1 VSATERPAVLT
12 AESRRAVIYV
22 VFDRRGLVEDY
33 VVHALQGMRQDAAHI
48 LAVVNGALS
57 EEGRARLESV
67 TDDILVRPNEGF
79 DIWGHKAGLD
89 HLGETLAEFDEVVL
103 TNDTW
108 FGPVRP
114 YAPVFERMAARE
126 LDFWGMTDNVRMK
139 NPATG
144 EGRVPDHLQSFWL
157 AVRSRM
163 FLSDQWRD
171 YWSELPPM
179 DDYYSAVLG
188 HEVAFTQRFN
198 DAGFRSAAAFPAADY
213 PSDHPALF
221 DAELLIADG
230 CPLVKRRPFFHW
242 PPYLDR
248 HGVIGRWIAES
259 MASHGY
265 PVEHMFSNLAR
276 NVAPKDLN
284 VDLGLNNA
292 LGDSDQGYDH
302 SQHLRVVAILH
313 IFYVDMTDEM
323 LDRLDTLPV
332 SYDLVV
338 TTQDEQRAES
348 IREIIAARP
357 RDGRAVDVRVVE
369 SNDGRDQSAFL
380 VGCKDVLLSGDYDI
394 VVKLHSKKTPQ
405 DGFNVG
411 RAFKDQQ
418 FMNLLASPGYAANVL
433 SLFQQE
439 PGLGIVYPPMVHIG
453 YPTMGRAWWANKP
466 GFEKLAAQMGIM
478 VPLDDI
484 SPLAPYGSMF
494 IARPESLRLLVEQP
508 WAYSDFGGAEAYQD
522 GGLAHVLERVP
533 SYAAAEL
540 GYHTRTIT
548 NAEYFAAS
556 YTTLEFNFDE
566 MSSTVPGR
574 TYEQI
579 AFLRGIGHV
588 GEGKL
593 RDFVRMYMR
602 RNHPGAGNRLRAVRE
617 RVVGAVRRRLPGR
630 R

>member
-1 VSATERPAVLT
+1 MTSSSTPQALRSDSA
-12 AESRRAVIYV
+12 RAVIYV
-22 VFDRRGLVEDY
+22 VFDRRGMIEEYVEY
-33 VVHALQGMRQDAAHI
+33 ALAQMRGDADHI
-48 LAVVNGALS
+48 LAVVNGALT
-57 EEGRARLESV
+57 EEGRARLEAV

-89 HLGETLAEFDEVVL
+89 HLGERIAEFDEIVL

-114 YAPVFERMAARE
+114 YGPVFDRMGAEAV
-126 LDFWGMTDNVRMK
+126 DFWGMTDNVRMK

-144 EGRVPDHLQSFWL
+144 TGRVPDHLQSFWI
-157 AVRSRM
+157 AVRRRM
-163 FLSDQWRD
+163 FLSDPWRD
-171 YWSELPPM
+171 YWRDLPEM
-179 DDYYSAVLG
+179 DGYYDAVLE

-198 DAGFRSAAAFPAADY
+198 DAGFVSTAAFPAERY
-213 PSDHPALF
+213 PTGHPALF
-221 DAELLIADG
+221 NPDLLIADG

-248 HGVIGRWIAES
+248 HAVIGRWIAED
-259 MASHGY
+259 MASFGY
-265 PVEHMFSNLAR
+265 PVEHMYANLAR

-284 VDLGLNNA
+284 VDLGLNDV
-292 LGDSDQGYDH
+292 LSDVGTSYDPDAP
-302 SQHLRVVAILH
+302 LRIVAILH

-323 LDRLDTLPV
+323 LDLVDRLPGA
-332 SYDLVV
+332 YDLVV
-338 TTQDEQRAES
+338 TTQDEERAAA
-348 IREIIAARP
+348 IRDIIAARP
-357 RDGRAVDVRVVE
+357 REGRSVDVRIVE

-380 VGCKDVLLSGDYDI
+380 VGCRDVLLGGGYDL

-411 RAFKDQQ
+411 RAFKEQQ
-418 FMNLLASPGYAANVL
+418 FLNLLSSEGYVENVL
-433 SLFQQE
+433 GLFQRE
-439 PGLGIVYPPMVHIG
+439 NGLGIVYPPMVHIG

-484 SPLAPYGSMF
+484 SPLAPYGSMY
-494 IARPESLRLLVEQP
+494 IARPEALRLLVEQP
-508 WAYSDFGGAEAYQD
+508 WEYGDFGGADAYQD
-522 GGLAHVLERVP
+522 GGLAHILERVP

-540 GYHTRTIT
+540 GFHTRTIMD
-548 NAEYFAAS
+548 AEYAAVS
-556 YTTLEFNFDE
+556 YTTLDFNFDE
-566 MSSTVPGR
+566 MSGTVPGR

-593 RDFVRMYMR
+593 RDFFRMYMR
-602 RNHPGAGNRLRAVRE
+602 RNHPGAGQRLRETRSRLSA
-617 RVVGAVRRRLPGR
+617 GIRRALR

>member
-1 VSATERPAVLT
+1 MSTEQAVALT
-12 AESRRAVIYV
+12 AESKRAVIYV
-22 VFDRRGLVEDY
+22 IFDRRGGVEAY
-33 VVHALQGMRQDAAHI
+33 VEHALRELRSDAHHI

-57 EEGRARLESV
+57 EEGRARLEAV
-67 TDDILVRPNEGF
+67 ADDILVRPNEGF
-79 DIWGHKAGLD
+79 DIWGHKAGID
-89 HLGETLAEFDEVVL
+89 HLGDRIADFDEIVL

-114 YAPVFERMAARE
+114 YEPVFTRMAARP
-126 LDFWGMTDNVRMK
+126 LDFWGMTDNVKMT

-144 EGRVPDHLQSFWL
+144 EGQVPDHLQSFWI
-157 AVRSRM
+157 AVRRRM
-163 FLSDQWRD
+163 FLSDEWRD
-171 YWSELPPM
+171 YWQTLPLM
-179 DDYYSAVLG
+179 ADYYSAVLT
-188 HEVAFTQRFN
+188 HEVVFTERFTT
-198 DAGFRSAAAFPAADY
+198 AGFTSAAAFPAAGY
-213 PSDHPALF
+213 PTNHPALF
-221 DAELLIADG
+221 NADLLLNDG
-230 CPLVKRRPFFHW
+230 CPIVKRRPFFHW

-248 HGVIGRWIAES
+248 HGVIGRWIAED
-259 MASHGY
+259 MASYGY
-265 PVEHMFSNLAR
+265 PVEHMYSNLAR
-276 NVAPKDLN
+276 NVPPKDLN
-284 VDLGLNNA
+284 VDLGLNDVLA
-292 LGDSDQGYDH
+292 GQDQGFDA
-302 SQHLRVVAILH
+302 SAALAVVAVLH

-323 LDRLDTLPV
+323 LDRVDTLPTT
-332 SYDLVV
+332 YDLVV
-338 TTQDEQRAES
+338 TTQDEHRADE
-348 IREIIAARP
+348 IRAIIAARP
-357 RDGRAVDVRVVE
+357 RNGRAVDVRVVD

-380 VGCKDVLLSGDYDI
+380 IGCKDVLLSGKYDL

-411 RAFKDQQ
+411 RAFKEQQ
-418 FMNLLASPGYAANVL
+418 FSNLLDSVGYTANVL
-433 SLFQQE
+433 SLFQRE

-494 IARPESLRLLVEQP
+494 IARPEALRLLIEQP
-508 WAYSDFGGAEAYQD
+508 WQYSDFGGAEAYQD

-540 GYHTRTIT
+540 GYHTRTIL

-556 YTTLEFNFDE
+556 YTTLDFNFDE

-579 AFLRGIGHV
+579 TFLRGIGHV
-588 GEGKL
+588 GEGKF

-602 RNHPGAGNRLRAVRE
+602 RNHPGTGARVRATRTRIVD
-617 RVVGAVRRRLPGR
+617 GIRRRLPGR

>member
-1 VSATERPAVLT
+1 MSSQQAVSLASDAK
-12 AESRRAVIYV
+12 RAVIYV
-22 VFDRRGLVEDY
+22 VFDRRGAVEEY
-33 VVHALQGMRQDAAHI
+33 VTYALQEMRADADHI
-48 LAVVNGALS
+48 VVVVNGALS
-57 EEGRARLESV
+57 EDGRARLERVS
-67 TDDILVRPNEGF
+67 DDILVRPNEGF

-89 HLGETLAEFDEVVL
+89 HLGDRIDEFDEVVL

-114 YAPVFERMAARE
+114 YAPVLARMAERE
-126 LDFWGMTDNVRMK
+126 VDFWGMTDNVRMK
-139 NPATG
+139 NPATNQG
-144 EGRVPDHLQSFWL
+144 TVPDHLQSFWI
-157 AVRSRM
+157 AVRRRM
-163 FLSDQWRD
+163 FQSQEWRAYWRD
-171 YWSELPPM
+171 LPAM
-179 DDYYSAVLG
+179 GDYFAAVLN
-188 HEVAFTQRFN
+188 HEVTFTERFRA
-198 DAGFRSAAAFPAADY
+198 AGFVAEAAFPAENY

-221 DAELLIADG
+221 NADLLIADG

-248 HGVIGRWIAES
+248 HAVIGRWIAEA
-259 MASHGY
+259 MASYGY
-265 PVEHMFSNLAR
+265 PVEHMYANLAR

-284 VDLGLNNA
+284 VDLGLNDVLA
-292 LGDSDQGYDH
+292 DVDQGFDP
-302 SQHLRVVAILH
+302 STPPRVVAILH

-323 LDRLDTLPV
+323 LDRVDTLPV
-332 SYDLVV
+332 AYDLVV
-338 TTQDEQRAES
+338 TTQDEQRASE
-348 IREIIAARP
+348 IRAIIDARP
-357 RDGRAVDVRVVE
+357 REGRRVDVRVVD

-380 VGCKDVLLSGDYDI
+380 VGCKDVLLEGGYDL

-418 FMNLLASPGYAANVL
+418 FANLLSSPGYTANVL
-433 SLFQQE
+433 ALFQRE

-453 YPTMGRAWWANKP
+453 YPTMGRAWWSNKAP
-466 GFEKLAAQMGIM
+466 FEELAARMGIM
-478 VPLDDI
+478 VPLDDV

-494 IARPESLRLLVEQP
+494 IARPEALRLLVEQP
-508 WAYSDFGGAEAYQD
+508 WEYADFGGAEAYQD

-540 GYHTRTIT
+540 GFHTRTIT

-556 YTTLEFNFDE
+556 YTTLDFNFDE

-579 AFLRGIGHV
+579 IFLRGVGHV

-593 RDFVRMYMR
+593 RDFARMYMR
-602 RNHPGAGNRLRAVRE
+602 RNHPQAGVRLRALRS
-617 RVVGAVRRRLPGR
+617 RIVGGIRRRLPGR

>member
-1 VSATERPAVLT
+1 MTNEHPVRLT
-12 AESRRAVIYV
+12 AGSRRAVIYV
-22 VFDRRGLVEDY
+22 IFDRRGAVEDY
-33 VVHALQGMRQDAAHI
+33 VSYALRSMREDADHI

-57 EEGRARLESV
+57 EEGRSRLEAV
-67 TDDILVRPNEGF
+67 TDDVLVRPNEGF
-79 DIWGHKAGLD
+79 DIWGHKAGLE
-89 HLGETLAEFDEVVL
+89 HLGERIAEFDEIVL

-114 YAPVFERMAARE
+114 YAPVLERMGE
-126 LDFWGMTDNVRMK
+126 LEVDFWGMTDNVRMK

-144 EGRVPDHLQSFWL
+144 RGEVPDHLQSFWI
-157 AVRSRM
+157 AVRRRM
-163 FLSDQWRD
+163 FLSDTWRD
-171 YWSELPPM
+171 YWQALPAM
-179 DDYYSAVLG
+179 EDYYSAVLT
-188 HEVAFTQRFN
+188 HEVTFTQHFH
-198 DAGFRSAAAFPAADY
+198 DAGFVSKAAFPAERY
-213 PSDHPALF
+213 PTDHPALF
-221 DAELLIADG
+221 NADLLIADG

-248 HGVIGRWIAES
+248 HAVVGRWIAQA
-259 MASHGY
+259 MASYGY
-265 PVEHMFSNLAR
+265 PVEHMFANLAR

-284 VDLGLNNA
+284 VDLGLNDV
-292 LGDSDQGYDH
+292 LSDVDQGFDP
-302 SQHLRVVAILH
+302 SKPLRIVAILH
-313 IFYVDMTDEM
+313 IFYVDMTGEM
-323 LDRLDTLPV
+323 LDRVDMLPC

-338 TTQDEQRAES
+338 TTQDEQRAAE
-348 IREIIAARP
+348 IRAIIDARP
-357 RDGRAVDVRVVE
+357 REGRRVDVRVVE

-380 VGCKDVLLSGDYDI
+380 VGCKDVLLSGEYDL

-411 RAFKDQQ
+411 RAFKEQQ
-418 FMNLLASPGYAANVL
+418 FTNLLSSPGYAANVL
-433 SLFQQE
+433 SLFQRE
-439 PGLGIVYPPMVHIG
+439 PGLGLVYPPMVHIG
-453 YPTMGRAWWANKP
+453 YPTMGRAWWSNKP
-466 GFEKLAAQMGIM
+466 PFEKLAAQMGIM

-494 IARPESLRLLVEQP
+494 IARPEALKLLVEQP

-533 SYAAAEL
+533 SYAAAER
-540 GYHTRTIT
+540 GFHTRTIT

-556 YTTLEFNFDE
+556 YTTMDFNFDE

-579 AFLRGIGHV
+579 TFLRGIGHV

-593 RDFVRMYMR
+593 RDFVRMYLR
-602 RNHPGAGNRLRAVRE
+602 RNHPGAGERLRALGE
-617 RVVGAVRRRLPGR
+617 RVGGAIRRRIPGR

>member
-1 VSATERPAVLT
+1 MTSQKPT
-12 AESRRAVIYV
+12 ALQPDTKRAVIYV
-22 VFDRRGLVEDY
+22 VFDRRGAVEEY
-33 VVHALQGMRQDAAHI
+33 VTFALEKMRGDAEHI

-57 EEGRARLESV
+57 EEGRARLEAV

-79 DIWGHKAGLD
+79 DIWGHKAGLE
-89 HLGETLAEFDEVVL
+89 HLGDRIDEFDEIVL

-114 YAPVFERMAARE
+114 YAPVFERMAERE
-126 LDFWGMTDNVRMK
+126 VDFWGMTDNVRMK

-144 EGRVPDHLQSFWL
+144 NGVVPDHLQSFWI
-157 AVRSRM
+157 AVRRRM
-163 FLSDQWRD
+163 FLSDAWRD
-171 YWSELPPM
+171 YWRSLPAM
-179 DDYYSAVLG
+179 EDYYSAVLT
-188 HEVAFTQRFN
+188 HEVTFTQRFTE
-198 DAGFRSAAAFPAADY
+198 AGFVAEAAFPAEKY
-213 PSDHPALF
+213 PTDHPALF
-221 DAELLIADG
+221 NADLLIADG

-248 HGVIGRWIAES
+248 HGVIGRWIAAD
-259 MASHGY
+259 MASYGY
-265 PVEHMFSNLAR
+265 PVEHMYANLAR

-284 VDLGLNNA
+284 VDLGLNDVLA
-292 LGDSDQGYDH
+292 DVDQGFDA
-302 SQHLRVVAILH
+302 SKPPRVVAILH

-323 LDRLDTLPV
+323 LDRVDTLPT

-338 TTQDEQRAES
+338 TTQDVQRADE
-348 IREIIAARP
+348 IRAIIDRRP
-357 RDGRAVDVRVVE
+357 REGRRVDVRVVE

-380 VGCKDVLLSGDYDI
+380 VGCKDILLSGEYDL

-418 FMNLLASPGYAANVL
+418 FTNLLASPGYAANVL
-433 SLFQQE
+433 ALFQRE
-439 PGLGIVYPPMVHIG
+439 PGLGLVYPPMVHIG
-453 YPTMGRAWWANKP
+453 YPTMGRAWWSNKAP
-466 GFEKLAAQMGIM
+466 FEELAARMGIM

-494 IARPESLRLLVEQP
+494 IARPEALRLLVEQP

-548 NAEYFAAS
+548 NADYFAAS
-556 YTTLEFNFDE
+556 YTTMDFNFDE

-579 AFLRGIGHV
+579 TFLRGIGHV

-593 RDFVRMYMR
+593 RDFARMYMR
-602 RNHPGAGNRLRAVRE
+602 RNHPGAGARLRSARE
-617 RVVGAVRRRLPGR
+617 RVVGGIRRRLPR
-630 R
+630 RR

>member
-1 VSATERPAVLT
+1 MMNDQPSGLAPD
-12 AESRRAVIYV
+12 SKRAVIYV
-22 VFDRRGLVEDY
+22 VFDRRGAVEDY
-33 VVHALQGMRQDAAHI
+33 VVYALQQMRDDADHI

-57 EEGRARLESV
+57 GEGRERLEAV

-79 DIWGHKAGLD
+79 DIWGHKAGID
-89 HLGETLAEFDEVVL
+89 HLGDQIGDYDELVL

-114 YAPVFERMAARE
+114 YAPVFDRMASQK

-144 EGRVPDHLQSFWL
+144 EGLVPDHLQSFWI
-157 AVRSRM
+157 AVRKRM
-163 FLSDQWRD
+163 FLSQSWRD
-171 YWSELPPM
+171 YWRDLPAM
-179 DDYYSAVLG
+179 DDYYAAVLN
-188 HEVAFTQRFN
+188 HEVTFTQRFSE
-198 DAGFRSAAAFPAADY
+198 AGFVSEAAFPAEKY
-213 PSDHPALF
+213 PTDHPALF
-221 DAELLIADG
+221 NADLLIAEG

-248 HGVIGRWIAES
+248 HGVIGRWIAED

-265 PVEHMFSNLAR
+265 PVEYMYSNLAR
-276 NVAPKDLN
+276 NVPPKDLN
-284 VDLGLNNA
+284 VDLGLNNV
-292 LGDSDQGYDH
+292 LGDRDH
-302 SQHLRVVAILH
+302 GFDPSRPPRIVAILH
-313 IFYVDMTDEM
+313 IFYVDMTDEL
-323 LDRLDTLPV
+323 LDRVDMLPTT
-332 SYDLVV
+332 YDLVI
-338 TTQDEQRAES
+338 TTQDEGRAAE
-348 IREIIAARP
+348 IRAIIGARP
-357 RDGRAVDVRVVE
+357 REGRSVDVRVVA

-380 VGCKDVLLSGDYDI
+380 VGCKDVLLDGAYDL

-411 RAFKDQQ
+411 RAFKEQQ
-418 FMNLLASPGYAANVL
+418 FANLLASPGYAANVL
-433 SLFQQE
+433 ALFQQE

-494 IARPESLRLLVEQP
+494 IARPEALRLLIEQP

-548 NAEYFAAS
+548 NADYFAAS
-556 YTTLEFNFDE
+556 YTTLDFNFDE

-593 RDFVRMYMR
+593 RDFARMYMR
-602 RNHPGAGNRLRAVRE
+602 RNHPGAGARIRAVRE
-617 RVVGAVRRRLPGR
+617 RIVGGIRRRLPGR

>member
-1 VSATERPAVLT
+1 MATGTPQALT
-12 AESRRAVIYV
+12 KDSRRAVVYV
-22 VFDRRGLVEDY
+22 VFDRRGMIEEYVEY
-33 VVHALQGMRQDAAHI
+33 ALREMRGDAAHI
-48 LAVVNGALS
+48 LAVVNGALT
-57 EEGRARLESV
+57 EEGRARLEAV
-67 TDDILVRPNEGF
+67 TDEILVRPNEGF

-89 HLGETLAEFDEVVL
+89 HLGERLADFDEVVL

-114 YAPVFERMAARE
+114 YGAVFERMGAQE

-139 NPATG
+139 DPSTG
-144 EGRVPDHLQSFWL
+144 TGRVPDHLQSFWI
-157 AVRSRM
+157 AVRRNM
-163 FLSDQWRD
+163 FLSEAWRD
-171 YWSELPPM
+171 YWRDLPPM
-179 DDYYSAVLG
+179 AGYFDAVLN
-188 HEVAFTQRFN
+188 HEVTFTQRFTE
-198 DAGFRSAAAFPAADY
+198 AGFSSAAAFPAANY
-213 PSDHPALF
+213 PSKHPALF
-221 DAELLIADG
+221 NPDLLIADG

-242 PPYLDR
+242 PPYMDR
-248 HGVIGRWIAES
+248 HAVIGRWIAED

-265 PVEHMFSNLAR
+265 PIEHLYANLAR

-284 VDLGLNNA
+284 VDLGLNDV
-292 LGDSDQGYDH
+292 LGDVDVSYDPAAP
-302 SQHLRVVAILH
+302 LRVVTILH

-323 LDRLDTLPV
+323 LDRVDTLPV

-338 TTQDEQRAES
+338 TTQDEERAAA
-348 IREIIAARP
+348 IRGIIDARP
-357 RDGRAVDVRVVE
+357 RDGRSVDVRVVA

-380 VGCKDVLLSGDYDI
+380 VGCRDVLLDGGYDL

-418 FMNLLASPGYAANVL
+418 FMNLLSSPGYTANVL
-433 SLFQQE
+433 ALFQRE

-466 GFEKLAAQMGIM
+466 GFEALAAQMGIM

-494 IARPESLRLLVEQP
+494 IARPEALRLLVEQP
-508 WAYSDFGGAEAYQD
+508 WSYSDFGGAEAYQD

-540 GYHTRTIT
+540 GYHTRTIMD
-548 NAEYFAAS
+548 AEYAAVS
-556 YTTLEFNFDE
+556 YTTLDFNFDE
-566 MSSTVPGR
+566 MSATVPGR
-574 TYEQI
+574 THEQI

-593 RDFVRMYMR
+593 RDFIRMYMR
-602 RNHPGAGNRLRAVRE
+602 RNHPGAGNRLRALRVR
-617 RVVGAVRRRLPGR
+617 VSSGIRRRLPR
-630 R
+630 RR

>member
-1 VSATERPAVLT
+1 MPNTRPQALQ
-12 AESRRAVIYV
+12 ADSKRAVIYV
-22 VFDRRGLVEDY
+22 VFDRRGMVEEY
-33 VVHALQGMRQDAAHI
+33 VEYALREMRGDADHI
-48 LAVVNGALS
+48 LAVVNGALT
-57 EEGRARLESV
+57 EEGRARLEAV

-89 HLGETLAEFDEVVL
+89 HLGERLADFDEIVL

-114 YAPVFERMAARE
+114 YGPVFERMGGQP

-139 NPATG
+139 DPSTG
-144 EGRVPDHLQSFWL
+144 TGRVPDHLQSFWI
-157 AVRSRM
+157 AVRRNM
-163 FLSDQWRD
+163 FLSDAWRD
-171 YWSELPPM
+171 YWRDLPPM
-179 DDYYSAVLG
+179 AGYFDAVLN
-188 HEVAFTQRFN
+188 HEVTFTQRFTE
-198 DAGFRSAAAFPAADY
+198 AGFTSAAAFPAANY
-213 PSDHPALF
+213 PSKHPALF
-221 DAELLIADG
+221 NPDLLIADG

-242 PPYLDR
+242 PPYMDR
-248 HGVIGRWIAES
+248 HAVIGRWIAED
-259 MASHGY
+259 MAAHGY
-265 PVEHMFSNLAR
+265 PIEHLYSNLAR

-284 VDLGLNNA
+284 VDLGLNDV
-292 LGDSDQGYDH
+292 LGSVDVSYDPEKP
-302 SQHLRVVAILH
+302 LRVVAILH

-323 LDRLDTLPV
+323 LDRVDTLPV

-338 TTQDEQRAES
+338 TTQDEERAAA
-348 IREIIAARP
+348 IREIIDARP
-357 RDGRAVDVRVVE
+357 RDGRAVDVRVVA

-380 VGCKDVLLSGDYDI
+380 VGCRDVLLGGGYDL

-418 FMNLLASPGYAANVL
+418 FMNLLSSPGYTANVL
-433 SLFQQE
+433 ALFQKE
-439 PGLGIVYPPMVHIG
+439 EGLGLVYPPMVHIG

-478 VPLDDI
+478 VPLDDV

-494 IARPESLRLLVEQP
+494 IARPEALRLLVEQP
-508 WAYSDFGGAEAYQD
+508 WSYGDFGGAEAYQD

-540 GYHTRTIT
+540 GYHTRTIMD
-548 NAEYFAAS
+548 AEYAAVS
-556 YTTLEFNFDE
+556 YTTLDFNFDE
-566 MSSTVPGR
+566 MSATVPGR
-574 TYEQI
+574 THEQI

-593 RDFVRMYMR
+593 RDFIRMYMR
-602 RNHPGAGNRLRAVRE
+602 RNHPGAGNRLRALRVR
-617 RVVGAVRRRLPGR
+617 VSSGIRRRLPR
-630 R
+630 RR

>member
-1 VSATERPAVLT
+1 MSSQRPVSLT
-12 AESRRAVIYV
+12 AESKRAVIYV
-22 VFDRRGLVEDY
+22 IFDRRGAVEEY
-33 VVHALQGMRQDAAHI
+33 VSYALSGLRDDADHI

-57 EEGRARLESV
+57 EEGRTRLEAV

-79 DIWGHKAGLD
+79 DIWGHKAGLE
-89 HLGETLAEFDEVVL
+89 HLGDRIDEFDEVVL

-114 YAPVFERMAARE
+114 YAPVFERMADRE
-126 LDFWGMTDNVRMK
+126 VDFWGMTDNVRMK

-144 EGRVPDHLQSFWL
+144 HGVVPDHLQSFWIVARRRL
-157 AVRSRM
+157 FQSEA
-163 FLSDQWRD
+163 WRD
-171 YWSELPPM
+171 YWRSLPAM
-179 DDYYSAVLG
+179 DDYYAAVLN
-188 HEVAFTQRFN
+188 HEVTFTQRFVE
-198 DAGFRSAAAFPAADY
+198 AGFVAEAAFPAERY
-213 PSDHPALF
+213 PTDHPALF
-221 DAELLIADG
+221 NADLLIADG

-248 HGVIGRWIAES
+248 HGVIGRWIAED

-265 PVEHMFSNLAR
+265 PVEHMYSNLAR

-284 VDLGLNNA
+284 VDLGLNDVLA
-292 LGDSDQGYDH
+292 DVDQGFDA
-302 SQHLRVVAILH
+302 SKPPRVVAILH

-323 LDRLDTLPV
+323 LDRVDTLPT

-338 TTQDEQRAES
+338 TTQDEERAAA
-348 IREIIAARP
+348 IRAIIDARP
-357 RDGRAVDVRVVE
+357 REGRRVDVRVVA

-380 VGCKDVLLSGDYDI
+380 VGCKDVLLSGDYDL

-411 RAFKDQQ
+411 RAFKEQQ
-418 FMNLLASPGYAANVL
+418 FSNLLASPGYTANVL
-433 SLFQQE
+433 ALFQRE
-439 PGLGIVYPPMVHIG
+439 PGLGLVYPPMVHIG
-453 YPTMGRAWWANKP
+453 YPTMGRAWWSNKAP
-466 GFEKLAAQMGIM
+466 FEKLAARMGIM

-494 IARPESLRLLVEQP
+494 IARPEALRLLVEQP
-508 WAYSDFGGAEAYQD
+508 WEYSDFGGAEAYQD

-556 YTTLEFNFDE
+556 YTTLDFNFDE

-579 AFLRGIGHV
+579 IFLRGIGHV

-593 RDFVRMYMR
+593 RDFARMYLR
-602 RNHPGAGNRLRAVRE
+602 RNHPGAGERLRALRE
-617 RVVGAVRRRLPGR
+617 RVVGGLRRRLPGR